1 MKNTLLYLIT
11 LRNKC
16 KERRGRYVT
25 FTTLHQAE
33 HQLTM
38 GKRAERTQ
46 RDFQWA
52 ISCSAIGQASCLI
65 WARRRQLTFPF
76 CY

>member
-1 MKNTLLYLIT
+1 MKNTLLYLNT

-16 KERRGRYVT
+16 KERRSRYVT

-38 GKRAERTQ
+38 GKRAERTK
-46 RDFQWA
+46 RNFRCA

-65 WARRRQLTFPF
+65 CARRRPLTFPF